1 MSDCFSED
9 VEDVLFCRSRV
20 GVELAAFIC
29 FPIQYIFPFAKQ
41 LSFQADEL
49 RTPCCSHIVTFLHT
63 SSMNTTCLYG
73 QVVIDSLN

>member
-20 GVELAAFIC
+20 GVRLAAFIC
-29 FPIQYIFPFAKQ
+29 LSVQNIFPLAKQ

-49 RTPCCSHIVTFLHT
+49 RTPGCWFIVTFLHT
-63 SSMNTTCLYG
+63 SSMNTICLYG
-73 QVVIDSLN
+73 QVVNDSLK